1 MPESSFDNVDG
12 VAFGMLESSFN
23 NVDGALV
30 AFNHVVPAELLPTL
44 RVCLDVM

>member
-1 MPESSFDNVDG
+1 MRSFDNVDG
-12 VAFGMLESSFN
+12 VAFGMLESSFD

-30 AFNHVVPAELLPTL
+30 AFNHVVVPAELLPTL